1 MGVRNFSFSQKK
13 SKRLRAALIS
23 CFTLFFI
30 FSQVVSFTPI
40 AAASGSQQS
49 ESGFF
54 DSVTV
59 KDGRQQTVDGSKASE
74 PALAPGDKVTLTYEW
89 SLKHKEDASDRNTTL
104 KIPESFTLDNDAEGE
119 LTSADRVIGIYKAE
133 AKSSTLEV
141 KVNDAE
147 ADAGNAKGVITLS
160 AKFTPDIT
168 DETKMAKA
176 LFQLDA
182 GKTQQVL
189 IPVKK
194 DGTTDSDTEKNTS
207 STPAEPQ
214 EKTEKKS
221 ASAGGGEKAEQT
233 TKSKPS
239 AKRSQSKM
247 VITSKSAAKSLQSGG
262 SRITQNILTDVKLT
276 DEKGKPY
283 DKNNPANTNSPAN
296 ITIQW
301 AIPNGLGKT
310 INDGDRYEFD
320 LPKEFIMHNDIT
332 NQPLTNGDSTYGT
345 FSINT
350 SGHVIMTFNGEV
362 KEDSNVKGSLYV
374 NTQFNQK
381 EIKGSTTQ
389 KIKFPVNS
397 DTPDVTVY
405 FKPNVNKTIEKSGSL
420 DKGINPGKVTWTVDL
435 KKEEEV
441 KHAKLTESLPDEL
454 TFRSVKVYEL
464 DVNIDGSVSQGNEI
478 TSGYTVGENGNVTFT
493 GTIDSACR
501 LIYDTE
507 IKDEAKPGK
516 GGKITLTNKAAFSG
530 DNAEPISAE
539 ASVTAG
545 YGKMIEKSST
555 GYKGESQTFSWAVMY
570 NYGEKKI
577 DQSKAGIKDTFGSD
591 DLHLVP
597 GSLKVL
603 PITFSQNGSEQEG
616 APLKEGE
623 DYTLTDNGNGFGIKF
638 KQTVTGA
645 YKIIYQSQVNDGVII
660 DSPVKYTNTAVTD
673 TGESKETPGTAI
685 QQNLIKNYSNA
696 DYEKKPV
703 DWTITVN
710 KNGYTMKDWT
720 LDDQFTSGGLA
731 LIDDSFHMQ
740 DTTDNKTLKEG
751 TDYTL
756 TKKPGNQG
764 FTIALIGDY
773 AETNSQFKITYTTK
787 FNADFS
793 NEPIKNTAE
802 STWTDKN
809 GGKRTNKESSGFTP
823 NNQTSHN
830 GFKNGSYNAVSK
842 EITWKVGINY
852 NGEPSKNPYIKDTI
866 TDGQQ
871 FLHGSVAVKTY
882 TISKNGSITEGE
894 ALDPS
899 KYEIEEPSDGNKNTL
914 IVRLKTDDAV
924 PYLIEFKTSLK
935 GQVIK
940 QNQYTNKA
948 EYFNNDHADRTLT
961 GSVSIANGGNL
972 ISKGGKQNGN
982 NIDWNIN
989 VNASQSTLDD
999 VKVKDT
1005 PDENQIIDEDSF
1017 KVYQA
1022 KYNENGVMKDSSG
1035 NLIPGD
1041 VKLEKDKDYKLDIKT
1056 DNATGEQSF
1065 VLTFTGSYKQ
1075 IDRAYVIQYRSLINI
1090 SGSSGQVSNK
1100 VSISGTNVE
1109 EQTQEN
1115 NSSVFVAI
1123 SSGGGSG
1130 SGEKGSLTISK
1141 TGSDGTSLSGAGFQ
1155 LWSKD
1160 GKQLLR
1166 TGTTDDAGKL
1176 AFGNIRYGT
1185 YVLKEIKAPDGYTIS
1200 DAYVNGVSV
1209 TIDGKSSAA
1218 GALYKVINQKN
1229 KVTLIKKD
1237 ENNKPL
1243 AGAVFKLEKK
1253 SSDGTYTLIKN
1264 NIESDKNGK
1273 VEINGLPAGY
1283 YRLMET
1289 KAPSGFIV
1297 NTKAI
1302 HFSIAKNE
1310 KNQVPDVEL
1319 GSMVNYKGKAAL
1331 TKKDEDGLNLEGAV
1345 FKIVDSDGKTVQED
1359 LVSDKDGKIETSG
1372 LAPGHYAFIETKAPD
1387 GYVVNT
1393 EKIEFTIS
1401 ESAEGKPEST
1411 DAGTAVN
1418 YKGSVRLTKED
1429 TDGKKLEGAVFKI
1442 VDSDGNTVQ
1451 EDLVS
1456 DKDGKVETSG
1466 LAPGH
1471 YAFIETK
1478 APDGYVLNTEKK
1490 EFTISETAE
1499 GKPESTDAGTAVN
1512 YKGSVRLTKEDAEGK
1527 KLEGAVF
1534 KIVDSDGKTVKE
1546 DLVSDK
1552 DGKVETSGLAPGH
1565 YAFIETKA
1573 PDGYVLN
1580 TEKKEFTISETA
1592 EGKPKPSD
1600 AGTFVN
1606 YQGSVQLI
1614 KKDQDGNVLDGAVFK
1629 IIDSDGKTV
1638 RDDLMTKEGGKID
1651 AGGLAPGNYQFVE
1664 TKAPDGYLLS
1674 TTPVPFTIKAENSG
1688 KPNQAAL
1695 TAVNIK
1701 NSVVLTKLDQ
1711 GDKRKVLQGAKFNLT
1726 DANGKV
1732 LTEGLTTDEHG
1743 QIIVRGL
1750 KAGEYQFIETKAPE
1764 LYSLDQTPISFK
1776 ITNTDIKPVEI
1787 SAENTLTPG
1796 DVTLTKV
1803 DHDDKNKVLEGAEF
1817 KITDS
1822 SGHPV
1827 NTGGSKERPAVWK
1840 TDQKGRFTV
1849 KGLAPGLGND
1859 DQLSFARAAEMA
1871 GISPFDI
1878 RFFQYGSS
1886 NEVIEALI
1894 SHEIDAASMTISEA
1908 RDAYRK
1914 GKITLAAVTSD
1925 KRLSGFSDVPTW
1937 KEQGVPF
1944 VFAHWR
1950 GIMGPKD
1957 MTEGEIVYW
1966 DQALKQITSSAE
1978 WKQMLKKRDWESFY
1992 KNSSGAKRFLEEQ
2005 TEFYKEMM
2013 SSEK

>member
-1 MGVRNFSFSQKK
+1 MGVRNFSFSPKK

-49 ESGFF
+49 VSGFF
-54 DSVTV
+54 DSVAV

-89 SLKHKEDASDRNTTL
+89 SLKNKEDASDRNITI

-133 AKSSTLEV
+133 ANSSTLEV
-141 KVNDAE
+141 KVNDAG
-147 ADAGNAKGVITLS
+147 ADAGDAKGSITLS

-194 DGTTDSDTEKNTS
+194 DGTTDSETEKNTS

-221 ASAGGGEKAEQT
+221 ASADGGEKAEQT
-233 TKSKPS
+233 TKPKPS

-247 VITSKSAAKSLQSGG
+247 AVSSKSAAKSLQSGG
-262 SRITQNILTDVKLT
+262 SRITQNILTDVKLK

-301 AIPNGLGKT
+301 AIPNELGKT

-332 NQPLTNGDSTYGT
+332 NQPLTDGDSTYGT

-435 KKEEEV
+435 NKKEEEV
-441 KHAKLTESLPDEL
+441 KNAKLTESLPDEL
-454 TFRSVKVYEL
+454 IFRSVKVYEL

-478 TSGYTVGENGNVTFT
+478 TSGYTVGENGNVTFA
-493 GTIDSACR
+493 GTIDTAYR

-516 GGKITLTNKAAFSG
+516 GGNITLTNKAAFSG

-597 GSLKVL
+597 GSLKIL

-616 APLKEGE
+616 APLKEGG
-623 DYTLTDNGNGFGIKF
+623 DYTLTDNGNGFEITF

-660 DSPVKYTNTAVTD
+660 DSPVKYTNTAMTD

-696 DYEKKPV
+696 DYEKKTV

-773 AETNSQFKITYTTK
+773 AETNSQFKITYKTK

-894 ALDPS
+894 ALDSS

-914 IVRLKTDDAV
+914 TVRLKTDDAV

-940 QNQYTNKA
+940 QSQYTNKA

-1176 AFGNIRYGT
+1176 TFGNIRYGT

-1319 GSMVNYKGKAAL
+1319 GSMVNYQGKAAL
-1331 TKKDEDGLNLEGAV
+1331 TKKDADGGNLEGAV
-1345 FKIVDSDGKTVQED
+1345 FKIVDSDGKTV
-1359 LVSDKDGKIETSG
+1359 K
-1372 LAPGHYAFIETKAPD
+1372 
-1387 GYVVNT
+1387 
-1393 EKIEFTIS
+1393 
-1401 ESAEGKPEST
+1401 
-1411 DAGTAVN
+1411 
-1418 YKGSVRLTKED
+1418 
-1429 TDGKKLEGAVFKI
+1429 
-1442 VDSDGNTVQ
+1442 

-1478 APDGYVLNTEKK
+1478 APDGYVLNTEKI
-1490 EFTISETAE
+1490 EFTISESAE

-1573 PDGYVLN
+1573 PNGYVLNTEKVEFTISESAEGKPESTDAGTAVNYKGSVRLTKVDAEGKKLEGAVFKIVDSDGKTVKEDLVSDKDGKVETSGLAPGHYAFIETKAPDGYVLN

-1592 EGKPKPSD
+1592 EGKPESTD
-1600 AGTFVN
+1600 AGTAVN
-1606 YQGSVQLI
+1606 YKGSVQLI

-1822 SGHPV
+1822 AGHPV

-1849 KGLAPGLGND
+1849 KGLAPGQYRFIETKAPDGY
-1859 DQLSFARAAEMA
+1859 QLNEKPIEFTIEKGQLKAVEVVVSNKKLKNPAPGKDTPNHQTNQGGHHPDTNGKTNHSDTGKNLPKTGDTDGMMPVTA
-1871 GISPFDI
+1871 GILLLLA
-1878 RFFQYGSS
+1878 GG
-1886 NEVIEALI
+1886 A
-1894 SHEIDAASMTISEA
+1894 
-1908 RDAYRK
+1908 
-1914 GKITLAAVTSD
+1914 AAVVS
-1925 KRLSGFSDVPTW
+1925 R
-1937 KEQGVPF
+1937 
-1944 VFAHWR
+1944 
-1950 GIMGPKD
+1950 
-1957 MTEGEIVYW
+1957 
-1966 DQALKQITSSAE
+1966 
-1978 WKQMLKKRDWESFY
+1978 KKKAR
-1992 KNSSGAKRFLEEQ
+1992 NR
-2005 TEFYKEMM
+2005 
-2013 SSEK
+2013 

>member
-1 MGVRNFSFSQKK
+1 MGVRNFSFSPKK

-54 DSVTV
+54 DSVAV
-59 KDGRQQTVDGSKASE
+59 KDGRQQTVDGSKGSE

-89 SLKHKEDASDRNTTL
+89 SLKNKEDASDRNITL
-104 KIPESFTLDNDAEGE
+104 KIPESFTLDNEAEGE

-133 AKSSTLEV
+133 ADSSTLEV

-147 ADAGNAKGVITLS
+147 ADAGDAKGSITLS

-194 DGTTDSDTEKNTS
+194 DGTTDSETEKNTS

-214 EKTEKKS
+214 QKTEKKS
-221 ASAGGGEKAEQT
+221 VSADGGEKAEQT
-233 TKSKPS
+233 TKPKPS

-247 VITSKSAAKSLQSGG
+247 AVSSKSAAKSLQSGG

-301 AIPNGLGKT
+301 AIPNELGKT

-332 NQPLTNGDSTYGT
+332 NQPLTDGDSTYGS

-362 KEDSNVKGSLYV
+362 KEDTNVKGSLYV

-389 KIKFPVNS
+389 KIKFPVHS

-435 KKEEEV
+435 NKKEEEV

-454 TFRSVKVYEL
+454 IFRSVKVYEL

-478 TSGYTVGENGNVTFT
+478 TSGYTVGENGSVTFA
-493 GTIDSACR
+493 GTIDSAYR

-516 GGKITLTNKAAFSG
+516 GGNITLTNKAAFSG

-597 GSLKVL
+597 GSLKIL

-616 APLKEGE
+616 APLKEGG
-623 DYTLTDNGNGFGIKF
+623 DYTLTDNGNGFEIKF

-660 DSPVKYTNTAVTD
+660 DSPVKYTNTAMTD

-696 DYEKKPV
+696 DYEKKTV

-773 AETNSQFKITYTTK
+773 AETNSQFKITYKTK

-914 IVRLKTDDAV
+914 IVRLKTDDAL

-1022 KYNENGVMKDSSG
+1022 KYNESGVMKDSSG

-1041 VKLEKDKDYKLDIKT
+1041 VQLEKDKDYKLDIKT

-1141 TGSDGTSLSGAGFQ
+1141 TGSDGISLSGAGFQ

-1185 YVLKEIKAPDGYTIS
+1185 YVLKETKAPDGYTIS

-1237 ENNKPL
+1237 ENNNPL

-1331 TKKDEDGLNLEGAV
+1331 TKKDADGGNLEGAV
-1345 FKIVDSDGKTVQED
+1345 FEIVDRDGKTVQ
-1359 LVSDKDGKIETSG
+1359 K
-1372 LAPGHYAFIETKAPD
+1372 
-1387 GYVVNT
+1387 
-1393 EKIEFTIS
+1393 
-1401 ESAEGKPEST
+1401 
-1411 DAGTAVN
+1411 
-1418 YKGSVRLTKED
+1418 
-1429 TDGKKLEGAVFKI
+1429 
-1442 VDSDGNTVQ
+1442 
-1451 EDLVS
+1451 DLVS

-1478 APDGYVLNTEKK
+1478 APNGYVLNTEKV
-1490 EFTISETAE
+1490 EFTISESAE

-1573 PDGYVLN
+1573 PNGYVLNTEKVEFTISESAEGKPESTDAGTAVNYKGSVRLTKEDAEGKELEGAVFKIVDSDGKTVKEDLVSDKDGKVETSGLTPGHYAFIETKAPDGYVLN

-1592 EGKPKPSD
+1592 EGKPESTD
-1600 AGTFVN
+1600 AGTAVN
-1606 YQGSVQLI
+1606 YKGSVQLI

-1822 SGHPV
+1822 AGHPV

-1849 KGLAPGLGND
+1849 KGLAPGQYRFVETKAPDGY
-1859 DQLSFARAAEMA
+1859 QLNEKPIEFTIEKGQLKAVEVVVSNKKLKNPAPGKDTPNHQTNQGGHHPDTNGKTNHSDTGKNLPKTGDTDGMMPVTA
-1871 GISPFDI
+1871 GILLLLA
-1878 RFFQYGSS
+1878 GG
-1886 NEVIEALI
+1886 A
-1894 SHEIDAASMTISEA
+1894 
-1908 RDAYRK
+1908 
-1914 GKITLAAVTSD
+1914 AAVVS
-1925 KRLSGFSDVPTW
+1925 R
-1937 KEQGVPF
+1937 
-1944 VFAHWR
+1944 
-1950 GIMGPKD
+1950 
-1957 MTEGEIVYW
+1957 
-1966 DQALKQITSSAE
+1966 
-1978 WKQMLKKRDWESFY
+1978 KKKAR
-1992 KNSSGAKRFLEEQ
+1992 NR
-2005 TEFYKEMM
+2005 
-2013 SSEK
+2013 

>member
-1 MGVRNFSFSQKK
+1 MGVRNFSFSPKK
-13 SKRLRAALIS
+13 SKRLRPALIS

-54 DSVTV
+54 DSVAV

-89 SLKHKEDASDRNTTL
+89 SLKNKEDASDRNITI
-104 KIPESFTLDNDAEGE
+104 KVPESFTLDNDEGE

-133 AKSSTLEV
+133 ANSSTLEV

-147 ADAGNAKGVITLS
+147 ADAGDAKGSITLS

-182 GKTQQVL
+182 GKAQQVL
-189 IPVKK
+189 IPVKN
-194 DGTTDSDTEKNTS
+194 DGTTDSETEKNTS

-221 ASAGGGEKAEQT
+221 ASADGGEKAEQT

-247 VITSKSAAKSLQSGG
+247 VISSKSAAKSLQSGG
-262 SRITQNILTDVKLT
+262 SQITQNILTDVKLT

-301 AIPNGLGKT
+301 AIPNELGKT

-332 NQPLTNGDSTYGT
+332 NQPLTDGDSTYGT

-362 KEDSNVKGSLYV
+362 KEDTNVKGSLYV
-374 NTQFNQK
+374 NTQFHQK

-435 KKEEEV
+435 NKKEEEV
-441 KHAKLTESLPDEL
+441 KNAKLTESLPDEL

-478 TSGYTVGENGNVTFT
+478 TSGYTVDENGNVTFA
-493 GTIDSACR
+493 GTIDSAYR

-516 GGKITLTNKAAFSG
+516 GGNITLTNKAAFSG
-530 DNAEPISAE
+530 ENAEPISAE

-555 GYKGESQTFSWAVMY
+555 GYKGETQTFSWAVMY

-623 DYTLTDNGNGFGIKF
+623 DYTLTDNGNGFDIKF

-645 YKIIYQSQVNDGVII
+645 YKIIYQSQINDGVII

-685 QQNLIKNYSNA
+685 QQNLIKHYSNA
-696 DYEKKPV
+696 DYEKKTV

-710 KNGYTMKDWT
+710 KNGYTMKNWT

-756 TKKPGNQG
+756 TKKSGNQG

-793 NEPIKNTAE
+793 NETIKNTAE

-809 GGKRTNKESSGFTP
+809 GNKRTNKESSGFTP

-882 TISKNGSITEGE
+882 TISKNGSIIEGE
-894 ALDPS
+894 ALDSS

-989 VNASQSTLDD
+989 VNASQSTLDN

-1041 VKLEKDKDYKLDIKT
+1041 VELEKDKDYKVDMKT

-1065 VLTFTGSYKQ
+1065 VLTFIGGYKQ

-1141 TGSDGTSLSGAGFQ
+1141 TGSDGTSLSGADFQ

-1176 AFGNIRYGT
+1176 TFGNIRYGT

-1209 TIDGKSSAA
+1209 AIDGKSSAT
-1218 GALYKVINQKN
+1218 GAFYKVINQKN

-1331 TKKDEDGLNLEGAV
+1331 TKEDAEGRNLEGAV
-1345 FKIVDSDGKTVQED
+1345 FKIVDSDGKTVKED
-1359 LVSDKDGKIETSG
+1359 LVSDKDGKVETSG
-1372 LAPGHYAFIETKAPD
+1372 LAPGHYAFIETKAPN
-1387 GYVVNT
+1387 GYVLNT
-1393 EKIEFTIS
+1393 EKVEFTIS

-1418 YKGSVRLTKED
+1418 YKGSVRLTK
-1429 TDGKKLEGAVFKI
+1429 V
-1442 VDSDGNTVQ
+1442 
-1451 EDLVS
+1451 
-1456 DKDGKVETSG
+1456 
-1466 LAPGH
+1466 
-1471 YAFIETK
+1471 
-1478 APDGYVLNTEKK
+1478 
-1490 EFTISETAE
+1490 
-1499 GKPESTDAGTAVN
+1499 
-1512 YKGSVRLTKEDAEGK
+1512 DAEGK

-1600 AGTFVN
+1600 AGTAVN
-1606 YQGSVQLI
+1606 YKGSVQLI

-1822 SGHPV
+1822 AGHPV
-1827 NTGGSKERPAVWK
+1827 NTGGKERPAVWK
-1840 TDQKGRFTV
+1840 TDQKSRFTV
-1849 KGLAPGLGND
+1849 KGLAPGQYRFIETKAPDGY
-1859 DQLSFARAAEMA
+1859 QLNEKPIEFTIEKGQLKAVEVVVSNKKLKNPAPGKDTPNHQTNQGGHHPDTNGKTNHSDTGKNLPKTGDTDGMMPVTA
-1871 GISPFDI
+1871 GILLLLA
-1878 RFFQYGSS
+1878 GG
-1886 NEVIEALI
+1886 A
-1894 SHEIDAASMTISEA
+1894 
-1908 RDAYRK
+1908 
-1914 GKITLAAVTSD
+1914 AAVVS
-1925 KRLSGFSDVPTW
+1925 R
-1937 KEQGVPF
+1937 
-1944 VFAHWR
+1944 
-1950 GIMGPKD
+1950 
-1957 MTEGEIVYW
+1957 
-1966 DQALKQITSSAE
+1966 
-1978 WKQMLKKRDWESFY
+1978 KKAR
-1992 KNSSGAKRFLEEQ
+1992 NR
-2005 TEFYKEMM
+2005 
-2013 SSEK
+2013 

>member
-1 MGVRNFSFSQKK
+1 MGVRNFSFSPKK
-13 SKRLRAALIS
+13 SKRLRPALIS

-49 ESGFF
+49 VSGFF
-54 DSVTV
+54 DSVAV

-89 SLKHKEDASDRNTTL
+89 SLKNKEDASDRNITL
-104 KIPESFTLDNDAEGE
+104 KIPESFTLDNEAEGE

-133 AKSSTLEV
+133 ADSSTLEV
-141 KVNDAE
+141 KVNEAE
-147 ADAGNAKGVITLS
+147 ADAGDAKSSITLS

-194 DGTTDSDTEKNTS
+194 DGTTDSETEKNTS

-221 ASAGGGEKAEQT
+221 ASADGGEKAEQT
-233 TKSKPS
+233 TKPKPS

-247 VITSKSAAKSLQSGG
+247 AVSSKSAAKSLQSGG

-301 AIPNGLGKT
+301 AIPNELGKT

-332 NQPLTNGDSTYGT
+332 NQPLTDGDSMYGT

-435 KKEEEV
+435 NKKEEEV
-441 KHAKLTESLPDEL
+441 KNAKLTESLPDEL
-454 TFRSVKVYEL
+454 IFRSVKVYEL

-478 TSGYTVGENGNVTFT
+478 TSGYTVGENGSVTFA
-493 GTIDSACR
+493 GTIDSAYR

-516 GGKITLTNKAAFSG
+516 GGNITLTNKAAFSG

-597 GSLKVL
+597 GSLKIL

-616 APLKEGE
+616 APLKEGG
-623 DYTLTDNGNGFGIKF
+623 DYTLTDNGNGFEIKF

-660 DSPVKYTNTAVTD
+660 DSPVKYTNTAMTD

-696 DYEKKPV
+696 DYEKKTV

-773 AETNSQFKITYTTK
+773 AETNSQFKITYKTK

-894 ALDPS
+894 ALDSS

-914 IVRLKTDDAV
+914 TVRLKTDDAV

-940 QNQYTNKA
+940 QSQYTNKA

-1141 TGSDGTSLSGAGFQ
+1141 TGPDGTSLSGAGFQ

-1176 AFGNIRYGT
+1176 TFGNIRYGT

-1319 GSMVNYKGKAAL
+1319 GSMVNYQGKAAL
-1331 TKKDEDGLNLEGAV
+1331 TKKDADGGNLEGAV
-1345 FKIVDSDGKTVQED
+1345 FKIVDSDGKTVQKD

-1387 GYVVNT
+1387 GYVLNT
-1393 EKIEFTIS
+1393 EKI
-1401 ESAEGKPEST
+1401 
-1411 DAGTAVN
+1411 
-1418 YKGSVRLTKED
+1418 
-1429 TDGKKLEGAVFKI
+1429 
-1442 VDSDGNTVQ
+1442 
-1451 EDLVS
+1451 
-1456 DKDGKVETSG
+1456 
-1466 LAPGH
+1466 
-1471 YAFIETK
+1471 
-1478 APDGYVLNTEKK
+1478 

-1573 PDGYVLN
+1573 PNGYVLN
-1580 TEKKEFTISETA
+1580 TEKVEFTISETA
-1592 EGKPKPSD
+1592 EGKPESTD
-1600 AGTFVN
+1600 AGTAVN
-1606 YQGSVQLI
+1606 YKGSVQLI

-1822 SGHPV
+1822 AGHPV

-1849 KGLAPGLGND
+1849 KGLAPGQYRFIETKAPDGY
-1859 DQLSFARAAEMA
+1859 QLNEKPIEFTIEKGQLKAVEVVVSNKKLKNPAPGKDTPNHQTNQGGHHPDTNGKTNHSDTGKNLPKTGDTDGMMPVTA
-1871 GISPFDI
+1871 GILLLLA
-1878 RFFQYGSS
+1878 GG
-1886 NEVIEALI
+1886 A
-1894 SHEIDAASMTISEA
+1894 
-1908 RDAYRK
+1908 
-1914 GKITLAAVTSD
+1914 AAVVS
-1925 KRLSGFSDVPTW
+1925 R
-1937 KEQGVPF
+1937 
-1944 VFAHWR
+1944 
-1950 GIMGPKD
+1950 
-1957 MTEGEIVYW
+1957 
-1966 DQALKQITSSAE
+1966 
-1978 WKQMLKKRDWESFY
+1978 KKKAR
-1992 KNSSGAKRFLEEQ
+1992 NR
-2005 TEFYKEMM
+2005 
-2013 SSEK
+2013 

>member
-1 MGVRNFSFSQKK
+1 MGVRNFSFSPKK
-13 SKRLRAALIS
+13 SKRLRPALIS

-54 DSVTV
+54 DSVAV

-89 SLKHKEDASDRNTTL
+89 SLKNKEDASDRNITI

-133 AKSSTLEV
+133 ADSSTLEV
-141 KVNDAE
+141 KVNDAG
-147 ADAGNAKGVITLS
+147 ADAGDAKGSITLS

-194 DGTTDSDTEKNTS
+194 DGTTDSETEKNTS

-221 ASAGGGEKAEQT
+221 ASADGGEKAEQT
-233 TKSKPS
+233 TKPKPS

-247 VITSKSAAKSLQSGG
+247 AVSSKSAAKSLQSGG

-301 AIPNGLGKT
+301 AIPNELGKT

-332 NQPLTNGDSTYGT
+332 NQPLTDGDSTYGT

-435 KKEEEV
+435 NKKEEEV

-454 TFRSVKVYEL
+454 IFRSVKVYEL

-478 TSGYTVGENGNVTFT
+478 TSGYTVGENGSVTFA
-493 GTIDSACR
+493 GTIDSAYR

-516 GGKITLTNKAAFSG
+516 GGNITLTNKAAFSG

-623 DYTLTDNGNGFGIKF
+623 DYTLTDNGNGFEIKF

-660 DSPVKYTNTAVTD
+660 DSPVKYTNTAMTD

-696 DYEKKPV
+696 DYEKKTV

-740 DTTDNKTLKEG
+740 DTTNKTLKEG

-773 AETNSQFKITYTTK
+773 AETNSQFKITYKTK

-871 FLHGSVAVKTY
+871 FLHGSVAVKSY

-914 IVRLKTDDAV
+914 TVHLKTDDAV

-1176 AFGNIRYGT
+1176 TFGNIRYGT

-1319 GSMVNYKGKAAL
+1319 GSMVNYQGKAAL
-1331 TKKDEDGLNLEGAV
+1331 TKKDADGGNLEGAV
-1345 FKIVDSDGKTVQED
+1345 FKIVDQDGKTVQED

-1372 LAPGHYAFIETKAPD
+1372 LAPGHYAFIETKAP
-1387 GYVVNT
+1387 N
-1393 EKIEFTIS
+1393 
-1401 ESAEGKPEST
+1401 
-1411 DAGTAVN
+1411 
-1418 YKGSVRLTKED
+1418 
-1429 TDGKKLEGAVFKI
+1429 
-1442 VDSDGNTVQ
+1442 
-1451 EDLVS
+1451 
-1456 DKDGKVETSG
+1456 
-1466 LAPGH
+1466 
-1471 YAFIETK
+1471 
-1478 APDGYVLNTEKK
+1478 GYVLNTEKV

-1512 YKGSVRLTKEDAEGK
+1512 YKGSVRLTKVDAEGK

-1600 AGTFVN
+1600 AGTAVN
-1606 YQGSVQLI
+1606 YKGSVQLI

-1822 SGHPV
+1822 AGHPV

-1849 KGLAPGLGND
+1849 KGLAPGQYRFIETKAPDGY
-1859 DQLSFARAAEMA
+1859 QLNEKPIEFTIEKGQLKAVEVVVSNKKLKNPAPGKDTPNHQTNQGGHHPDTNGKTNHSDTGKNLPKTGDTDGMMPVTA
-1871 GISPFDI
+1871 GILLLLA
-1878 RFFQYGSS
+1878 GG
-1886 NEVIEALI
+1886 A
-1894 SHEIDAASMTISEA
+1894 
-1908 RDAYRK
+1908 
-1914 GKITLAAVTSD
+1914 AAVVS
-1925 KRLSGFSDVPTW
+1925 R
-1937 KEQGVPF
+1937 
-1944 VFAHWR
+1944 
-1950 GIMGPKD
+1950 
-1957 MTEGEIVYW
+1957 
-1966 DQALKQITSSAE
+1966 
-1978 WKQMLKKRDWESFY
+1978 KKKAR
-1992 KNSSGAKRFLEEQ
+1992 NR
-2005 TEFYKEMM
+2005 
-2013 SSEK
+2013 

>member
-1 MGVRNFSFSQKK
+1 M
-13 SKRLRAALIS
+13 IT

-40 AAASGSQQS
+40 AAASGSQLS

-59 KDGRQQTVDGSKASE
+59 KDGKHQTVDGSKGSE
-74 PALAPGDKVTLTYEW
+74 PALAPKDEVTLTYEW
-89 SLKHKEDASDRNTTL
+89 SLKNKEDASDRNITL
-104 KIPESFTLDNDAEGE
+104 KIPESFTLDNDIEGE
-119 LTSADRVIGIYKAE
+119 LKSADRVIGIYKAE

-141 KVNDAE
+141 KVNKEKAE
-147 ADAGNAKGVITLS
+147 ADDVKGSITLP
-160 AKFTPDIT
+160 AKFTPDVT
-168 DETKMAKA
+168 DKTKTAKA

-182 GKTQQVL
+182 GKTQQVI

-194 DGTTDSDTEKNTS
+194 DETTNSETEKNTS
-207 STPAEPQ
+207 SKPAEPQ
-214 EKTEKKS
+214 EEAEKKS
-221 ASAGGGEKAEQT
+221 TSADSRDKKEQT
-233 TKSKPS
+233 TKSSPS
-239 AKRSQSKM
+239 AERNQSKM
-247 VITSKSAAKSLQSGG
+247 VISSKSAVKSLQSGG
-262 SRITQNILTDVKLT
+262 SQITQNILTDVKLT
-276 DEKGKPY
+276 DEKGKPF
-283 DKNNPANTNSPAN
+283 DKNNRANTNSPAN

-301 AIPNGLGKT
+301 AIPNELGKT

-332 NQPLTNGDSTYGT
+332 NQPLTNGDMTYGT

-362 KEDSNVKGSLYV
+362 KEDFNVKGSLYV

-397 DTPDVTVY
+397 DTPEVTVY
-405 FKPNVNKTIEKSGSL
+405 FKPNVTKTIDKSGSL

-435 KKEEEV
+435 NKKEEEV
-441 KHAKLTESLPDEL
+441 KNAKLTESLPDGL

-464 DVNIDGSVSQGNEI
+464 DVNIDGSVSQGSEI
-478 TSGYTVGENGNVTFT
+478 TSGYTVDDKGNVTFA
-493 GTIDSACR
+493 GTIDSAYR
-501 LIYDTE
+501 LIYDTV
-507 IKDEAKPGK
+507 IDDDAKPAK
-516 GGKITLTNKAAFSG
+516 GGNITLTNKAAFSG

-555 GYKGESQTFSWAVMY
+555 GYKGETQTFSWAVMY

-616 APLKEGE
+616 APLKEGG
-623 DYTLTDNGNGFGIKF
+623 DYTLTDNGNGFEIKS
-638 KQTVTGA
+638 GA

-696 DYEKKPV
+696 DYEKKTV
-703 DWTITVN
+703 DWTITIN
-710 KNGYTMKDWT
+710 KNRYTMKDWT

-740 DTTDNKTLKEG
+740 DTTENKTLKEG
-751 TDYTL
+751 TDYTI

-787 FNADFS
+787 FNTDFS
-793 NEPIKNTAE
+793 NENIKNTAE
-802 STWTDKN
+802 STWTDQN

-852 NGEPSKNPYIKDTI
+852 NGEPSKNPYIKDTL

-871 FLHGSVAVKTY
+871 FLHGSVAVKKY

-899 KYEIEEPSDGNKNTL
+899 KYEVEEPSDGNKNTL
-914 IVRLKTDDAV
+914 TVHLKTEDSV

-948 EYFNNDHADRTLT
+948 EYYNDDHADRTLT

-972 ISKGGKQNGN
+972 VSKGGKQSGN
-982 NIDWNIN
+982 YIDWNIN

-1022 KYNENGVMKDSSG
+1022 KYDENGVMKDSSG
-1035 NLIPGD
+1035 NLAAGD
-1041 VKLEKDKDYKLDIKT
+1041 VQLEKDKDYKLDVKT

-1090 SGSSGQVSNK
+1090 SGSSGQVNNK
-1100 VSISGTNVE
+1100 VSISGTSVK

-1115 NSSVFVAI
+1115 NSSVLVAI

-1130 SGEKGSLTISK
+1130 SGEKGSMTISK
-1141 TGSDGTSLSGAGFQ
+1141 TGSDGASLPGADFQ

-1166 TGTTDDAGKL
+1166 SGTTDEAGKL
-1176 AFGNIRYGT
+1176 TFGNIRYGT

-1200 DAYVNGVSV
+1200 DAYVNGVLV
-1209 TIDGKSSAA
+1209 TVDSKSSGA
-1218 GALYKVINQKN
+1218 GAPYKVINQKN

-1237 ENNKPL
+1237 ENNNPL

-1253 SSDGTYTLIKN
+1253 SSDGTYTLIRS

-1302 HFSIAKNE
+1302 HFSVAKNE

-1319 GSMVNYKGKAAL
+1319 GSMVNYQGKAAL
-1331 TKKDEDGLNLEGAV
+1331 TKED
-1345 FKIVDSDGKTVQED
+1345 
-1359 LVSDKDGKIETSG
+1359 
-1372 LAPGHYAFIETKAPD
+1372 
-1387 GYVVNT
+1387 
-1393 EKIEFTIS
+1393 
-1401 ESAEGKPEST
+1401 AEG
-1411 DAGTAVN
+1411 
-1418 YKGSVRLTKED
+1418 R
-1429 TDGKKLEGAVFKI
+1429 KLEGAVFKI
-1442 VDSDGNTVQ
+1442 IDKEGKTVQ
-1451 EDLVS
+1451 KDLVS
-1456 DKDGKVETSG
+1456 DQDGKVETSG

-1478 APDGYVLNTEKK
+1478 APAGYVLNTEKV
-1490 EFTISETAE
+1490 EFTISESAE
-1499 GKPESTDAGTAVN
+1499 GKPKPSDAGTAVN
-1512 YKGSVRLTKEDAEGK
+1512 YKGSVQ
-1527 KLEGAVF
+1527 
-1534 KIVDSDGKTVKE
+1534 
-1546 DLVSDK
+1546 LV
-1552 DGKVETSGLAPGH
+1552 
-1565 YAFIETKA
+1565 
-1573 PDGYVLN
+1573 
-1580 TEKKEFTISETA
+1580 
-1592 EGKPKPSD
+1592 
-1600 AGTFVN
+1600 
-1606 YQGSVQLI
+1606 

-1629 IIDSDGKTV
+1629 ITDSDGKTV

-1651 AGGLAPGNYQFVE
+1651 ADGLAPGSYQFVE
-1664 TKAPDGYLLS
+1664 KQAPDGYLLS

-1688 KPNQAAL
+1688 KPDQAVL

-1701 NSVVLTKLDQ
+1701 NSVVLTKFDQ
-1711 GDKRKVLQGAKFNLT
+1711 DDKRKVLKDAEFKLT

-1732 LTEGLTTDEHG
+1732 LTEGLTTDQHG
-1743 QIIVRGL
+1743 RIIVRGL

-1776 ITNTDIKPVEI
+1776 VTNTDIKPIEI
-1787 SAENTLTPG
+1787 SAKNKLTPG

-1822 SGHPV
+1822 GGHPV
-1827 NTGGSKERPAVWK
+1827 NTGGTSEKRPALWK
-1840 TDQKGRFTV
+1840 TDKKGQFTV
-1849 KGLAPGLGND
+1849 KGLAPGQYRFIETKAPDGYQLNEKPIEFTIEKGQSKAVEVVVSNKKLKNPALGKDTPNHQTKQGGHHPD
-1859 DQLSFARAAEMA
+1859 TNGNANHPDTGKSLPKTGDTDGMMQVTA
-1871 GISPFDI
+1871 GILLLLA
-1878 RFFQYGSS
+1878 GGAA
-1886 NEVIEALI
+1886 ALV
-1894 SHEIDAASMTISEA
+1894 SRKKKA
-1908 RDAYRK
+1908 RNR
-1914 GKITLAAVTSD
+1914 
-1925 KRLSGFSDVPTW
+1925 
-1937 KEQGVPF
+1937 
-1944 VFAHWR
+1944 
-1950 GIMGPKD
+1950 
-1957 MTEGEIVYW
+1957 
-1966 DQALKQITSSAE
+1966 
-1978 WKQMLKKRDWESFY
+1978 
-1992 KNSSGAKRFLEEQ
+1992 
-2005 TEFYKEMM
+2005 
-2013 SSEK
+2013 

>member
-49 ESGFF
+49 ENGFF
-54 DSVTV
+54 DSVAV
-59 KDGRQQTVDGSKASE
+59 KDGRQQTVDGSKGSE

-89 SLKHKEDASDRNTTL
+89 SLKHKEDASDRNITL

-182 GKTQQVL
+182 
-189 IPVKK
+189 

-221 ASAGGGEKAEQT
+221 ASADGGDKAEQT

-301 AIPNGLGKT
+301 AIPNELGKT

-332 NQPLTNGDSTYGT
+332 NQPLTDGDSTYGT

-435 KKEEEV
+435 NKKEEEV

-696 DYEKKPV
+696 DYEKKTV

-894 ALDPS
+894 ALDSS

-914 IVRLKTDDAV
+914 IVRLKTDDAL

-1176 AFGNIRYGT
+1176 VFGNIRYGT

-1237 ENNKPL
+1237 ENNNPL

-1331 TKKDEDGLNLEGAV
+1331 TKKDADGRNLEGAV
-1345 FKIVDSDGKTVQED
+1345 FKIIDSDGKTVQED
-1359 LVSDKDGKIETSG
+1359 LVSEKDGKIETSG

-1387 GYVVNT
+1387 GYVLNT
-1393 EKIEFTIS
+1393 EKVEFTIS
-1401 ESAEGKPEST
+1401 ETAEGKPEST

-1429 TDGKKLEGAVFKI
+1429 ADGRNLEGAVFKI

-1456 DKDGKVETSG
+1456 NKDGKVETSGLAPGHYAFIETKAPDGYVLNTEKKEFTISESAEGKPNPSDAGTAVNYKGSVRLTKEDAESKKLEGAVFKIVGSDGKTVKEDLVSNKDGKVETSG

-1490 EFTISETAE
+1490 EFTISETE
-1499 GKPESTDAGTAVN
+1499 
-1512 YKGSVRLTKEDAEGK
+1512 
-1527 KLEGAVF
+1527 
-1534 KIVDSDGKTVKE
+1534 
-1546 DLVSDK
+1546 
-1552 DGKVETSGLAPGH
+1552 
-1565 YAFIETKA
+1565 
-1573 PDGYVLN
+1573 
-1580 TEKKEFTISETA
+1580 

-1849 KGLAPGLGND
+1849 KGLAPGQYQFIETKAPDGY
-1859 DQLSFARAAEMA
+1859 QLNEKPIEFTIEKGQSKAVEVVVSNKKLKNPAPGKDTPNHQTNQGGHHPDTNGKTNHSDTGKNLPKTGDTDGMMPVTA
-1871 GISPFDI
+1871 GILLLLA
-1878 RFFQYGSS
+1878 GG
-1886 NEVIEALI
+1886 A
-1894 SHEIDAASMTISEA
+1894 
-1908 RDAYRK
+1908 
-1914 GKITLAAVTSD
+1914 AAVVS
-1925 KRLSGFSDVPTW
+1925 R
-1937 KEQGVPF
+1937 
-1944 VFAHWR
+1944 
-1950 GIMGPKD
+1950 
-1957 MTEGEIVYW
+1957 
-1966 DQALKQITSSAE
+1966 
-1978 WKQMLKKRDWESFY
+1978 KKKAR
-1992 KNSSGAKRFLEEQ
+1992 NR
-2005 TEFYKEMM
+2005 
-2013 SSEK
+2013 